1 VSMRFASLG
10 SGSKGNST
18 VVESDTACVMVDC
31 GFGLRNACTRLE
43 RIGKSPEDL
52 TAIIVTHEHS
62 DHWKGI
68 GALSAKYNIPVYLS
82 AGSLKAKQIQ
92 SGEALFNCIDSHRD
106 FYVGD
111 ICIKPVPVPH
121 DAREPIQY
129 ILSNGKVQLGI
140 LTDLGHYTPHV
151 VSSYSK
157 CDALLLECNYDDDML
172 LDGPYPRFLKDRVSG
187 MFGHLSNR
195 QAADLLLALDL
206 SRLKTLVIGHISAK
220 NNDVS
225 LIKAAIEPLCG
236 EDIVLSFADQESGSP
251 WMEIK

>member
-1 VSMRFASLG
+1 MRFASLG

-82 AGSLKAKQIQ
+82 AGSLKAKEIQ
-92 SGEALFNCIDSHRD
+92 SGEALFNCIDSHKD

-111 ICIKPVPVPH
+111 VCIKPVPVPH

-140 LTDLGHYTPHV
+140 LTDLGHFTPHV

-172 LDGPYPRFLKDRVSG
+172 LDGPYPRFLKERVSG

>member
-1 VSMRFASLG
+1 MRFASLG

-18 VVESDTACVMVDC
+18 IVESDTACVMVDC

-43 RIGKSPEDL
+43 RIGKSPADL

-92 SGEALFNCIDSHRD
+92 SGEALFNCIDSHKD

-140 LTDLGHYTPHV
+140 LTDLGHFTPHV

>member
-1 VSMRFASLG
+1 MRFASLG

-82 AGSLKAKQIQ
+82 AGSLKAKEIQ
-92 SGEALFNCIDSHRD
+92 AGEALFNCIDSHKD

-140 LTDLGHYTPHV
+140 LTDLGHFTPHV

-251 WMEIK
+251 WMEMK

>member
-1 VSMRFASLG
+1 MRFASLG

-18 VVESDTACVMVDC
+18 IVESDTACVMVDC

-43 RIGKSPEDL
+43 RIGKSPADL

-92 SGEALFNCIDSHRD
+92 SGEVLFNCIDSHRD

-140 LTDLGHYTPHV
+140 LTDLGHFTPHV

>member
-1 VSMRFASLG
+1 MRFASLG

-18 VVESDTACVMVDC
+18 IVESDTACVMVDC

-92 SGEALFNCIDSHRD
+92 SGEALFNCIDSHKD

-140 LTDLGHYTPHV
+140 LTDLGHFTPHV

-251 WMEIK
+251 WTEIK

>member
-1 VSMRFASLG
+1 MRFTSLG

-82 AGSLKAKQIQ
+82 AGSLKAKEIQ
-92 SGEALFNCIDSHRD
+92 SGEALFNCIDSHKD

-111 ICIKPVPVPH
+111 VCIKPVPVPH

-140 LTDLGHYTPHV
+140 LTDLGHFTPHV

>member
-1 VSMRFASLG
+1 MRFASLG

-18 VVESDTACVMVDC
+18 IVESDAACVMVDC
-31 GFGLRNACTRLE
+31 GFGLRNACKRLE
-43 RIGKSPEDL
+43 KIGKSPENL

-82 AGSLKAKQIQ
+82 AGSLRAKEIQ
-92 SGEALFNCIDSHRD
+92 SGEALFNCIDSHTQ
-106 FYVGD
+106 FHVSD

-140 LTDLGHYTPHV
+140 LTDLGHFTPHV

-157 CDALLLECNYDDDML
+157 CNALLLECNYDYDML
-172 LDGPYPRFLKDRVSG
+172 LDGPYPQFLKARVSG
-187 MFGHLSNR
+187 MFGHLSNK

-251 WMEIK
+251 WIEIK

>member
-1 VSMRFASLG
+1 MRFASLG

-18 VVESDTACVMVDC
+18 IVESDTACVMVDC

-43 RIGKSPEDL
+43 RIGKSPADL

-140 LTDLGHYTPHV
+140 LTDLGHFTPHV

>member
-1 VSMRFASLG
+1 
-10 SGSKGNST
+10 
-18 VVESDTACVMVDC
+18 MVDC

-129 ILSNGKVQLGI
+129 ILSNGKVELGI
-140 LTDLGHYTPHV
+140 LTDLGHFTPHV

-172 LDGPYPRFLKDRVSG
+172 LDGPYPRFLKERVSG

-236 EDIVLSFADQESGSP
+236 EDIALSFADQESGSP

>member
-1 VSMRFASLG
+1 MRFASLG

-43 RIGKSPEDL
+43 RIGKSPADL

-82 AGSLKAKQIQ
+82 AGSLKAKEIQ
-92 SGEALFNCIDSHRD
+92 SGEALFNCIDSHKD

-140 LTDLGHYTPHV
+140 LTDLGHFTPHV

-157 CDALLLECNYDDDML
+157 CDALLLECNYDEDML

-251 WMEIK
+251 WMEMK

>member
-1 VSMRFASLG
+1 MRFASLG

-92 SGEALFNCIDSHRD
+92 SGEALFNCIDSHKD

-140 LTDLGHYTPHV
+140 LTDLGHFTPHV

-225 LIKAAIEPLCG
+225 LVKAAIEPLCG

>member
-1 VSMRFASLG
+1 MRFASLG

-18 VVESDTACVMVDC
+18 IVESGTACVMVDC

-43 RIGKSPEDL
+43 RIGKSPADL

-82 AGSLKAKQIQ
+82 AGSLKAKEIR
-92 SGEALFNCIDSHRD
+92 SGEALFNCIDSHKD

-140 LTDLGHYTPHV
+140 LTDLGHFTPHV

>member
-1 VSMRFASLG
+1 MRFASLG

-82 AGSLKAKQIQ
+82 AGSLKAKEIQ
-92 SGEALFNCIDSHRD
+92 SGEALFNCIDSHKD

-111 ICIKPVPVPH
+111 VCIKPVPVPH

-140 LTDLGHYTPHV
+140 LTDLGHFTPHV

-157 CDALLLECNYDDDML
+157 CDALLLECNYDEDML

-187 MFGHLSNR
+187 MYGHLSNR

-225 LIKAAIEPLCG
+225 LVKAAIEPLCG

>member
-1 VSMRFASLG
+1 MRFASLG

-18 VVESDTACVMVDC
+18 IVESDTACVMVDC

-43 RIGKSPEDL
+43 RIGKSPADL

-92 SGEALFNCIDSHRD
+92 SGEALFNCIDSHKD

-140 LTDLGHYTPHV
+140 LTDLGHFTPHV

-195 QAADLLLALDL
+195 QAAGLLLALDL

>member
-1 VSMRFASLG
+1 MRFASLG

-18 VVESDTACVMVDC
+18 IVESDTACVMVDC
-31 GFGLRNACTRLE
+31 GFGLRSACTRLE

-82 AGSLKAKQIQ
+82 AGSLKAKEIQ
-92 SGEALFNCIDSHRD
+92 SGEALFNCIDSHKD

-140 LTDLGHYTPHV
+140 LTDLGHFTPHV

-187 MFGHLSNR
+187 MYGHLSNR

>member
-1 VSMRFASLG
+1 MRFASLG

-92 SGEALFNCIDSHRD
+92 SGEALFNCIDSHKD

-140 LTDLGHYTPHV
+140 LTDLGHFTPHV

-172 LDGPYPRFLKDRVSG
+172 LDGPYPRFLKERVSG

>member
-1 VSMRFASLG
+1 
-10 SGSKGNST
+10 
-18 VVESDTACVMVDC
+18 MVDC

-82 AGSLKAKQIQ
+82 AGSLKAKEIQ
-92 SGEALFNCIDSHRD
+92 SGEALFNCIDSHKD

-140 LTDLGHYTPHV
+140 LTDLGHFTPHV

>member
-1 VSMRFASLG
+1 MRFASLG

-18 VVESDTACVMVDC
+18 IVESDTACVMVDC

-82 AGSLKAKQIQ
+82 AGSLKAKEIQ
-92 SGEALFNCIDSHRD
+92 SGEALFNCIDSHKD

-111 ICIKPVPVPH
+111 VCIKPVPVPH

-140 LTDLGHYTPHV
+140 LTDLGHFTPHV

-157 CDALLLECNYDDDML
+157 CDALLLECNYDEDML

-187 MFGHLSNR
+187 MYGHLSNR

>member
-1 VSMRFASLG
+1 MRFASLG

-82 AGSLKAKQIQ
+82 AGSLKAKEIQ
-92 SGEALFNCIDSHRD
+92 SGEALFNCIDSHKD

-140 LTDLGHYTPHV
+140 LTDLGHFTPHV

-187 MFGHLSNR
+187 MYGHLSNR

-251 WMEIK
+251 WMEMK

>member
-1 VSMRFASLG
+1 MRFASLG

-140 LTDLGHYTPHV
+140 LTDLGHFTPHV

-157 CDALLLECNYDDDML
+157 CDALLLECNYDEDML

-187 MFGHLSNR
+187 MYGHLSNR

>member
-1 VSMRFASLG
+1 M
-10 SGSKGNST
+10 
-18 VVESDTACVMVDC
+18 
-31 GFGLRNACTRLE
+31 RNACTRLE

-52 TAIIVTHEHS
+52 TAIIFTHEHS

-82 AGSLKAKQIQ
+82 AGSFKAKEIQ
-92 SGEALFNCIDSHRD
+92 SGESLFNCIDSHTD
-106 FYVGD
+106 FHVGD

-140 LTDLGHYTPHV
+140 LTDLGHFTPHV

-206 SRLKTLVIGHISAK
+206 ARLKTLVIGHISAK

>member
-1 VSMRFASLG
+1 MRFASLG

-43 RIGKSPEDL
+43 RIGKSPADL

-82 AGSLKAKQIQ
+82 AGSLKAKEIQ
-92 SGEALFNCIDSHRD
+92 SGEALFNCIDSHKD

-140 LTDLGHYTPHV
+140 LTDLGHFTPHV

-251 WMEIK
+251 WMEMK

>member
-1 VSMRFASLG
+1 MRFASLG

-43 RIGKSPEDL
+43 RIGKSPADL

-82 AGSLKAKQIQ
+82 AGSLKAKEIQ
-92 SGEALFNCIDSHRD
+92 SGEALFKCINSHKD

-140 LTDLGHYTPHV
+140 LTDLGHFTPHV

-187 MFGHLSNR
+187 RFGHLSNR

>member
-1 VSMRFASLG
+1 MRFASLG

-92 SGEALFNCIDSHRD
+92 SGEALFNCIDSHKD

-140 LTDLGHYTPHV
+140 LTDLGHFTPHV

-206 SRLKTLVIGHISAK
+206 SRLKNLVIGHISAK

-225 LIKAAIEPLCG
+225 LIKAVIEPLCG

>member
-1 VSMRFASLG
+1 MRFASLG

-82 AGSLKAKQIQ
+82 AGSLKAKEIQ
-92 SGEALFNCIDSHRD
+92 SGEALFKCINSHKD

-140 LTDLGHYTPHV
+140 LTDLGHFTPHV

-157 CDALLLECNYDDDML
+157 CDALLLECNYDEDML

-187 MFGHLSNR
+187 MYGHLSNR

>member
-1 VSMRFASLG
+1 MRFASLG

-18 VVESDTACVMVDC
+18 IVESDTACVMVDC

-82 AGSLKAKQIQ
+82 AGSLKAKEIQ
-92 SGEALFNCIDSHRD
+92 SGEALFNCIDSHKD

-140 LTDLGHYTPHV
+140 LTDLGHFTPHV
-151 VSSYSK
+151 ISSYSK
-157 CDALLLECNYDDDML
+157 CDALLLECNYDDHML

>member
-1 VSMRFASLG
+1 MRFASLG

-157 CDALLLECNYDDDML
+157 CDALLLECNYDDGML

>member
-1 VSMRFASLG
+1 MRFASLG

-82 AGSLKAKQIQ
+82 AGSLKAKEIQ
-92 SGEALFNCIDSHRD
+92 SGEALFNCIDSHKD

-140 LTDLGHYTPHV
+140 LTDLGHFTPHV

-187 MFGHLSNR
+187 MYGHLSNR

>member
-1 VSMRFASLG
+1 MRFASLG

-18 VVESDTACVMVDC
+18 IVESDTACVMVDC

-82 AGSLKAKQIQ
+82 AGSLKAKEIQ

-140 LTDLGHYTPHV
+140 LTDLGHFTPHV

-195 QAADLLLALDL
+195 QAAGLLLELDL

>member
-1 VSMRFASLG
+1 MRFASLG

-82 AGSLKAKQIQ
+82 AGSLKAKEIQ
-92 SGEALFNCIDSHRD
+92 SGEALFNCIDSHKD

-140 LTDLGHYTPHV
+140 LTDLGHFTPHV

-225 LIKAAIEPLCG
+225 LIKATIEPLCG

>member
-1 VSMRFASLG
+1 MRFASLG

-82 AGSLKAKQIQ
+82 AGSLKAKEIQ
-92 SGEALFNCIDSHRD
+92 SGEALFNCIDSHKD

-140 LTDLGHYTPHV
+140 LTDLGHFTPHV

-157 CDALLLECNYDDDML
+157 CDALLLECNYDEDML

-187 MFGHLSNR
+187 MYGHLSNR

>member
-1 VSMRFASLG
+1 MRFASLG

-92 SGEALFNCIDSHRD
+92 SGEALFNCIDSHKD

-140 LTDLGHYTPHV
+140 LTDLGHFTPHV

-172 LDGPYPRFLKDRVSG
+172 LDGPYPRFLKERVSG

-195 QAADLLLALDL
+195 QAAELLLALDL

>member
-1 VSMRFASLG
+1 MRFASLG

-52 TAIIVTHEHS
+52 TAIIVTNEHS

-121 DAREPIQY
+121 DAREQIQY
-129 ILSNGKVQLGI
+129 ILIYGKVQLGI
-140 LTDLGHYTPHV
+140 LTDLGHFTPHV

-187 MFGHLSNR
+187 MFGHLSNT
-195 QAADLLLALDL
+195 QAADLLLSLDL
-206 SRLKTLVIGHISAK
+206 SRLKTLVIGHVSAK

-225 LIKAAIEPLCG
+225 LIKTAIEPVCG
-236 EDIVLSFADQESGSP
+236 ENIALSFADQEFGSP
-251 WMEIK
+251 WIDVK

>member
-1 VSMRFASLG
+1 MRFASLG

-140 LTDLGHYTPHV
+140 LTDLGHFTPHV

-157 CDALLLECNYDDDML
+157 CDALLLECNYDEDML

>member
-1 VSMRFASLG
+1 MRFASLG

-82 AGSLKAKQIQ
+82 AGSLKAKEIQ
-92 SGEALFNCIDSHRD
+92 SGEALFNCIDSHKD

-140 LTDLGHYTPHV
+140 LTDLGHFTPHV

>member
-1 VSMRFASLG
+1 MRFASLG

-43 RIGKSPEDL
+43 RIGKSPADL

-82 AGSLKAKQIQ
+82 AGSLKAKEIQ
-92 SGEALFNCIDSHRD
+92 SGEALFNCIDSHKD

-140 LTDLGHYTPHV
+140 LTDLGHFTPHV

>member
-1 VSMRFASLG
+1 MRFASLG

-140 LTDLGHYTPHV
+140 LTDLGHFTPHV

-172 LDGPYPRFLKDRVSG
+172 LDGPYPRFLKERVSG

-251 WMEIK
+251 WIEIK

>member
-1 VSMRFASLG
+1 
-10 SGSKGNST
+10 
-18 VVESDTACVMVDC
+18 MVDC

-82 AGSLKAKQIQ
+82 AGSLKAKEIQ
-92 SGEALFNCIDSHRD
+92 SGEALFNCIDSHKD

-111 ICIKPVPVPH
+111 VCIKPVPVPH

-140 LTDLGHYTPHV
+140 LTDLGHFTPHV

-157 CDALLLECNYDDDML
+157 CDALLLECNYDEDML

-187 MFGHLSNR
+187 MYGHLSNR